1 MSLEVILNDDNI
13 SIDTGYQYITLS
25 IEEAK
30 NLVKQLEDK
39 LYVKQVEKNQDED
52 YKYMGGL

>member
-1 MSLEVILNDDNI
+1 MPLEVILNDDNI
-13 SIDTGYQYITLS
+13 AIDTGYQYITLS